1 MKNNYLIKISNLSK
15 SYKFNKNNIHI
26 FNNLT
31 LSLENNFITS
41 IVGPSGS
48 GKSTFLNIIGLLD
61 KDFSGEYE
69 FKNSSVKKLNKNEI
83 NHIRGTSIGFVH
95 QFFHLIP
102 ELNVIE
108 NVALPYLINSG
119 KNDAFLLAKKLLEI
133 FGLKERTNFKPIK
146 LSGGEQQRVAIARS
160 LINNP
165 DLILADE
172 MTGNLDENT
181 ANEIFSFFIS
191 YVKKNNK
198 SLLYATHNNHFAN
211 QANHIFKFTDL
222 TLNKIK

>member
-1 MKNNYLIKISNLSK
+1 MSKNNLISINNLSK
-15 SYKFNKNNIHI
+15 AFKVNNNDLIIFKNLSIDIKNNCII
-26 FNNLT
+26 
-31 LSLENNFITS
+31 S
-41 IVGPSGS
+41 IIGPSGS

-61 KDFSGEYE
+61 RDYSGEYF
-69 FKNSSVKKLNKNEI
+69 FKNVNTKKFNKKEI
-83 NHIRGTSIGFVH
+83 NITRGASIGFVH

-102 ELNVIE
+102 ELTVLE
-108 NVALPYLINSG
+108 NVALPYLINTNESEG
-119 KNDAFLLAKKLLEI
+119 FEKSKNLLEI
-133 FGLKERTNFKPIK
+133 FGLKDRTNFKPTK

-198 SLLYATHNNHFAN
+198 SLLYVTHNSYFAN
-211 QANHIFKFTDL
+211 QANNIFKFTNQSL
-222 TLNKIK
+222 KKIK

>member
-1 MKNNYLIKISNLSK
+1 MKNNYLIKVSNLSK
-15 SYKFNKNNIHI
+15 SYKFNRNNINI

-102 ELNVIE
+102 ELNVLE
-108 NVALPYLINSG
+108 NVALPHLIFSNDKQKSYLKAEDII
-119 KNDAFLLAKKLLEI
+119 KKFGLLERI
-133 FGLKERTNFKPIK
+133 LFKPFD
-146 LSGGEQQRVAIARS
+146 LSGGEQQRVAIARA
-160 LINNP
+160 LINSP
-165 DLILADE
+165 KLIIADE
-172 MTGNLDENT
+172 MTGNLDEET
-181 ANEIFSFFIS
+181 SDIIFNFFIEEI
-191 YVKKNNK
+191 KKNK
-198 SLLYATHNNHFAN
+198 QSLIYVTHNNKYAN
-211 QANHIFKFTDL
+211 KADIKY
-222 TLNKIK
+222 KIYKKNIIDQ